1 MANASPTPVIVVDQ
15 LTARFGDNTIFDRV
29 SFQVN
34 QGEILVILGGSGCG
48 KSTMLKHM
56 IGLYK
61 PAAGKVLLNGVNIN
75 IDDDRILRQVRMD
88 LGVLFQSGALFGSMT
103 LAENIGLPLYEY
115 TDLDPTR
122 IELIVKMKLGLV
134 SLAGFENHLPSEISG
149 GMKKRAGLARAMAL
163 DPTVLFFDEPSA
175 GLDPI
180 SSVELDNLIK
190 SLNAGMGTTMVIV
203 THELE
208 SIFNIAHR
216 VIMLDKGAKGIIAEG
231 DPLDLKE
238 HSTDPR
244 VANFFNRRPAA
255 EAPPQWGSSPSSGW
269 APPATFRRARPTSA
283 ISMSPFRA
291 FR

>member
-1 MANASPTPVIVVDQ
+1 MGAKVNTSPTPVIVVDQ

-29 SFQVN
+29 SFQVK

-75 IDDDRILRQVRMD
+75 TDDDRILRQVRMD

-103 LAENIGLPLYEY
+103 LAENVSLPIYEY
-115 TDLDPTR
+115 TDLDPAS
-122 IELIVKMKLGLV
+122 IELIVRMKLGLV
-134 SLAGFENHLPSEISG
+134 SLAGYENHLPSELSG

-216 VIMLDKGAKGIIAEG
+216 VIMLDKAAKGIIAEG
-231 DPLDLKE
+231 DPRELKD

-244 VANFFNRRPAA
+244 VVNFFNRRPAT
-255 EAPPQWGSSPSSGW
+255 EPVPQG
-269 APPATFRRARPTSA
+269 T
-283 ISMSPFRA
+283 
-291 FR
+291 